1 MYNQFNS
8 LIYAKIDSN
17 NEMTCKKAAGDTT
30 CMIFVGYE
38 MGRIVKIFQN
48 INILIILNM
57 IKVKHV
63 LKVLF

>member
-1 MYNQFNS
+1 
-8 LIYAKIDSN
+8 
-17 NEMTCKKAAGDTT
+17 MTCKKAAGDTT

-38 MGRIVKIFQN
+38 IGRIVKIFQK